1 MRPVPILECPLQPI
15 EQEWIL
21 KLANADFSIT
31 RIAKIVRR
39 SPHSVRTL
47 LVASG
52 FPVAFERRFSAM
64 DKELERLASRE
75 CEEARAEATKPSP
88 APEATD
94 DGPARAT
101 WRMMASRSNGQA
113 VPITLARVPSIQTP
127 IEQGRAFLWSCG
139 GRGREGRA
147 S

>member
-1 MRPVPILECPLQPI
+1 MRPIPIQECPLQPI

-21 KLANADFSIT
+21 KLAAADFSVT
-31 RIAKIVRR
+31 WIAKIVRR
-39 SPHSVRTL
+39 SRHAVRNI

-52 FPVAFERRFSAM
+52 FSVGSVRKASAT